1 MLILNFFLIIDNYNP
16 ENINIIMEMLYIN
29 NLVVCNTLDSSLLL
43 VHCSFLFFYFYYFGN
58 TLLST
63 VNLAQFSLQFLLGT
77 RHKLFMILKACV
89 LLISSLAFG
98 FSCASYPFDVGSLK
112 CILTNLN
119 QKYLYSWQIK
129 QVFHQSD
136 KSAC

>member
-1 MLILNFFLIIDNYNP
+1 MLIMNFFLIVDNYNP
-16 ENINIIMEMLYIN
+16 ENKHNYGMLYIN
-29 NLVVCNTLDSSLLL
+29 NLVVCNNNILGFFTTT
-43 VHCSFLFFYFYYFGN
+43 CSLFFSVFFIFIILVTHCYQ
-58 TLLST
+58 LL
-63 VNLAQFSLQFLLGT
+63 QFSLQFPLGT

-98 FSCASYPFDVGSLK
+98 FSCASYPFNVGSLK
-112 CILTNLN
+112 CILTNLT